1 MKVELIYGSEDWNA
15 LTLTPYTRKNLATYL
30 LENNGATLTNLHNY
44 VQSFLK
50 ISIDIEV
57 FTHYMNLWDKHY
69 TTYFESHGRII
80 RIPVDDTTRW
90 FYLKKDHPYSRKG
103 FQEISKYIKT
113 LF

>member
-1 MKVELIYGSEDWNA
+1 MKVELIYTSTDWEA
-15 LTLTPYTRKNLATYL
+15 LTLTPYTRRELATYL
-30 LENNGATLTNLHNY
+30 LKNNGATLTNLHNY

-50 ISIDIEV
+50 TSIDLEV

-80 RIPVDDTTRW
+80 RIPVEGTTRW
-90 FYLKKDHPYSRKG
+90 FYLKKDHPYSRSG
-103 FQEISKYIKT
+103 FKEISKYIKT